1 MPTLCS
7 IIWIEELANKHYNW
21 LDGGSQQL
29 LSIFSGLQDP
39 RINESQS
46 NVLVL
51 HGSDQGVLDTKS

>member
-46 NVLVL
+46 NVLVIMAQIK
-51 HGSDQGVLDTKS
+51 GF